1 MDRKTL
7 IAMIA
12 CGVIMIL
19 YYPFIMPLLSPKK
32 TVLSEAT
39 KEEIPYQS
47 TEIEERGQV
56 AAFSP
61 QPIQPQKD
69 IPLQE
74 VVLENELVKMVLT
87 NEGAG
92 LKSIELKQFKD
103 EDAKGV
109 LALLK
114 DGVTEYHPLAIDTIL
129 QKSNFRKQRYTVAKL
144 ADNKVAFTTQVEEGL
159 SLVKTFSLLP
169 GRYDVSMDVRIE
181 NNTETEISLSYN
193 IIASSMIAHEG
204 IPSTDMA
211 AVVARD
217 MGNKSI
223 KLVQIATKKFPTVE
237 ESTCIVWAGAINKFF
252 AAVLKPTSNDLVASI
267 HAQAFDAQ
275 GVLSNEKADLGD
287 FMVTLQTHKLRL
299 PAHGAANHNYIYY
312 TGPKKEEYLKQYD
325 TLSALLSYG
334 WFHIISKAL
343 LAFLNTV
350 HHAIPNY
357 GISIILLTIVIKAVL
372 FPLTRKSQMSMFR
385 MQQLQPLVSQL
396 KEKYKHDKQKLG
408 KEQVLLFKKY
418 GVNPMG
424 GCLPMFLQ
432 LPVFFALF
440 RTLQISFEM
449 RQAPFC
455 LWITDLSRPDT
466 LLHFSFSLPLLGN
479 ALNILPLIMT
489 AASYAQTRV
498 TPKAPAADPQAQ
510 AQQKMMSFMPVMF
523 AFILY
528 SMPSG
533 LTIYWTTSTLLS
545 ILETLLIRKTLKKVR
560 IG

>member
-32 TVLSEAT
+32 TVLSEAA

-56 AAFSP
+56 AVFSP

-92 LKSIELKQFKD
+92 LKSITLKQFKD
-103 EDAKGV
+103 EYAKDI

-204 IPSTDMA
+204 IPSSDMA

-237 ESTCIVWAGAINKFF
+237 ESTRIVWAGAINKFF
-252 AAVLKPTSNDLVASI
+252 AAILKPTSNDLVASVN
-267 HAQAFDAQ
+267 AQAFDAQ

-287 FMVTLQTHKLRL
+287 FMVTIQTQKLRL
-299 PAHGAANHNYIYY
+299 PSHGVANHNYIYY

-325 TLSALLSYG
+325 TLGALLSYG

-357 GISIILLTIVIKAVL
+357 GISIIILTIVIKAVL

>member
-1 MDRKTL
+1 MDKKSL

-12 CGVIMIL
+12 CGIIMIL

-32 TVLSEAT
+32 TVPNEAA
-39 KEEIPYQS
+39 KEEIPYRS
-47 TEIEERGQV
+47 TQIEDRVQV
-56 AAFSP
+56 PAFSH
-61 QPIQPQKD
+61 QSVQSQTD

-74 VVLENELVKMVLT
+74 VVIENELVKYDLT

-92 LKSIELKQFKD
+92 LKSVELKQFKG
-103 EDAKGV
+103 EEAKTT
-109 LALLK
+109 LSLLK
-114 DGVTEYHPLAIDTIL
+114 DGATEYYPLAIDNIL
-129 QKSNFRKQRYTVAKL
+129 QRSNFRKQRYTVSKQGC
-144 ADNKVAFTTQVEEGL
+144 NKVVFATQIEEGL
-159 SLVKTFSLLP
+159 RLVKTFSLLP
-169 GRYDVSMDVRIE
+169 SKYDVNMDVQIE
-181 NNTETEISLSYN
+181 NNTDTEITLSYN

-204 IPSTDMA
+204 IPASDMA
-211 AVVARD
+211 AVIGRD
-217 MGNKSI
+217 MGNNRI

-237 ESTCIVWAGAINKFF
+237 ESTCIVWAGAVNKFF
-252 AAVLKPTSNDLVASI
+252 AAVLKPASNDLVASI
-267 HAQAFDAQ
+267 NAQAFDAQ
-275 GVLSNEKADLGD
+275 GSLSNEKADTGD
-287 FMVTLQTHKLRL
+287 FMVTVQTHKLRL
-299 PAHGAANHNYIYY
+299 PPHGAVNHNFIYY

-325 TLSALLSYG
+325 TLGALLSYG
-334 WFHIISKAL
+334 WFHVISKVL

-350 HHAIPNY
+350 HHVIPNY
-357 GISIILLTIVIKAVL
+357 GISIIILTIVIKAIL

-466 LLHFSFSLPLLGN
+466 LLHFSFSLPILGN

-489 AASYAQTRV
+489 AASYAQTRI

>member
-32 TVLSEAT
+32 TVLSEAA

-56 AAFSP
+56 AVFSP

-74 VVLENELVKMVLT
+74 VVLENELVKMVWT
-87 NEGAG
+87 NEGAS
-92 LKSIELKQFKD
+92 LKSIKLKQFKD
-103 EDAKGV
+103 EEAKNV

-114 DGVTEYHPLAIDTIL
+114 DGVTEYHPLSIDHIL

-204 IPSTDMA
+204 IPSSDMA

-237 ESTCIVWAGAINKFF
+237 ESTRIVWAGAINKFF
-252 AAVLKPTSNDLVASI
+252 AAILKPTSNDLVASVN
-267 HAQAFDAQ
+267 AQAFDAQ

-287 FMVTLQTHKLRL
+287 FMVTIQTQKLRL
-299 PAHGAANHNYIYY
+299 PSHGVANHNYIYY

-325 TLSALLSYG
+325 TLGALLSYG

-357 GISIILLTIVIKAVL
+357 GISIIILTIVIKAVL

>member
-32 TVLSEAT
+32 TVLNEAT
-39 KEEIPYQS
+39 KEEIPHQPS
-47 TEIEERGQV
+47 EIEERGHI

-74 VVLENELVKMVLT
+74 VVLENELVKMVLS

-103 EDAKGV
+103 EYAKEI

-114 DGVTEYHPLAIDTIL
+114 DGVTEYRPLTIDTIL
-129 QKSNFRKQRYTVAKL
+129 QKSNFRKQRYTVATL
-144 ADNKVAFTTQVEEGL
+144 ADNKVSFTTQVEEGL
-159 SLVKTFSLLP
+159 RLVKTFSLLP
-169 GRYDVSMDVRIE
+169 GRYDVGMDVQIE
-181 NNTETEISLSYN
+181 NSTESEISLSYN
-193 IIASSMIAHEG
+193 VIASSMIAHEG
-204 IPSTDMA
+204 VPSSDMA
-211 AVVARD
+211 AVVGRD
-217 MGNKSI
+217 MGNKRI
-223 KLVQIATKKFPTVE
+223 KLVQIATKKFPTTE

-252 AAVLKPTSNDLVASI
+252 AAVLKPATNDLVASVN
-267 HAQAFDAQ
+267 AQAFDAQ
-275 GVLSNEKADLGD
+275 GSLSNEKADMGD
-287 FMVTLQTHKLRL
+287 FMVTMQTHKLRL
-299 PAHGAANHNYIYY
+299 PSHGVSNHNYIYY
-312 TGPKKEEYLKQYD
+312 TGPKKEEYLNQYD

-334 WFHIISKAL
+334 WFHVISKAL

-357 GISIILLTIVIKAVL
+357 GICIIILTIVIKAAL
-372 FPLTRKSQMSMFR
+372 FPLTRKSQVSMFR
-385 MQQLQPLVSQL
+385 MQQLQPLVNQL
-396 KEKYKHDKQKLG
+396 KEKFKHDKQRLG
-408 KEQVLLFKKY
+408 KEQVLLFKKH

-489 AASYAQTRV
+489 AASYAQTKI
-498 TPKAPAADPQAQ
+498 TPKAPASDPQAQ